1 MKEKRRKQGR
11 STKREKQKR
20 HRTVLVIVSVF
31 LTLTFSIL
39 TGGFIARAQRAEE
52 TSCYKYFTSIQIMPG
67 DTLWTLADQYC
78 DENFRSREAFIR
90 EVQRTNHLLD
100 HELHEGYYL
109 IVPYYST
116 ERKP

>member
-1 MKEKRRKQGR
+1 MKEKRRKQDR
-11 STKREKQKR
+11 ITKKANRIR
-20 HRTVLVIVSVF
+20 HRAILWATSIFLV
-31 LTLTFSIL
+31 LTFSIL

-52 TSCYKYFTSIQIMPG
+52 NGRYKYFTSIQIMPG

-78 DENFRSREAFIR
+78 DENFRSRDSFIR
-90 EVQRTNHLLD
+90 EVLRTNHLLD
-100 HELHEGYYL
+100 HELREGYYL